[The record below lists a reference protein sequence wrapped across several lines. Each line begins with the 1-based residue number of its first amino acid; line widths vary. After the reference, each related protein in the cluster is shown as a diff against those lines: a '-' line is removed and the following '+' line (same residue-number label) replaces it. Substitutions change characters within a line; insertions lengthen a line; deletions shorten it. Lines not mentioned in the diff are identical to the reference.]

1 LSTVDVVL
9 SVSSVRSRGKHGGV
23 IMAGRTDTGEPYTV
37 SCNFKLIPDSTFPEK
52 SQRWRITGHAS
63 KKSITV
69 NGIKLLEDYVVAETA
84 EFLRPSGKHI
94 VDWISKSPD
103 IQGVGPA
110 KARKLYND
118 FGPKLIEI
126 IENRDVHTLSKTV
139 SQEVAERIIQ
149 AFEKTCIGET
159 LLWLESSGIPRR
171 TGQLVIGF
179 LDREA
184 TAKIESNPYRLVS
197 FGADW
202 TSVDN
207 LATSRFNVAQ
217 DDPRRLDAAIE
228 EVLYKGFSEG
238 HTCLPKSVLESR
250 LKRLLGNAKLSRQA
264 LELESESYRIVDGNL
279 YQPIGAHIIEHSVAE
294 KIQALLTNSSHDHLS
309 VFKKV
314 FSENAVLDTLKDY
327 ERSNGIALS
336 DAQRDAV
343 LCAITQNFSLIFGG
357 AGTGKT
363 TVLKA
368 IYAVFDALLPGLTI
382 YQVALAGRAA
392 QRMTEATERPSMTI
406 ARFIQSFDETQLGN
420 GTLLVIDEG
429 SMIDILLA
437 HRLLRQIPSG
447 TRVILVGD
455 PSQLPPI
462 GPGLVLHTLHGLSA
476 IPQTEL
482 KVVKR
487 QTESTG
493 IPLVANA
500 VRHHEIPVFRGFKGM
515 GVGVH
520 FVECGEAKID
530 EVTLSLYETLGGTG
544 KDNNIKI
551 LCATKS
557 GAGGTINTNARFHN
571 HFSCRT
577 EPVRVY
583 DQRYGIIEAKTY
595 EGLTIYAGDLVLA
608 TKNDY
613 STGLRN
619 GSLGRIKTT
628 FKSVETPDTEC
639 CIAEFDGEEI
649 ALTSSQVETLV
660 HAYGITIHKSQG
672 SQFERVIIPVRR
684 SRLLDQTLIYTAIT
698 RGVEQV
704 VLVGDREAADA
715 AIRNPPS
722 SSRRKTTLREILN
735 DALDTGSQ

>member
-1 LSTVDVVL
+1 MSAVDVVL

-23 IMAGRTDTGEPYTV
+23 IMAGRTDTGESYTV

-69 NGIKLLEDYVVAETA
+69 NGINLLEDYVVAETA

-118 FGPKLIEI
+118 FGPKLIDI
-126 IENRDVHTLSKTV
+126 IENRELHTLSKTV
-139 SQEVAERIIQ
+139 SHEVAERIIR
-149 AFEKTCIGET
+149 AFEKTRIGET
-159 LLWLESSGIPRR
+159 LLWLESSGITRR
-171 TGQLVIGF
+171 TAQLVIDF
-179 LDREA
+179 FDTEA

-197 FGADW
+197 FCADW

-207 LATSRFNVAQ
+207 LAASRFNVAE

-238 HTCLPKSVLESR
+238 HTCLQKSVLESR

-264 LELESESYRIVDGNL
+264 LELESESYRIVDGDL
-279 YQPIGAHIIEHSVAE
+279 YQPVGAHIIEHSVAK
-294 KIQALLTNSSHDHLS
+294 KIQTLLTDPAQNQLS
-309 VFKKV
+309 VFKKA
-314 FSENAVLDTLKDY
+314 FSESTVLNTLHDY
-327 ERSNGIALS
+327 ERSHGIALS

-343 LCAITQNFSLIFGG
+343 VCAITHNFSVIFGG

-368 IYAVFDALLPGLTI
+368 IYAVFDAILPGLTI
-382 YQVALAGRAA
+382 YQVALAGKAA
-392 QRMTEATERPSMTI
+392 QRMTEATGRPSMTI

-437 HRLLRQIPSG
+437 NRLLRKIPSG

-462 GPGLVLHTLHGLSA
+462 GPGLVLHALHGLSA

-482 KVVKR
+482 KVVQR
-487 QTESTG
+487 QAESSG
-493 IPLVANA
+493 IPMVASA
-500 VRHHEIPVFRGFKGM
+500 VRNHKVPTFHAFDGP

-520 FVECGEAKID
+520 FVECREAKID
-530 EVTLSLYETLGGTG
+530 EVTLSLYEKLGGTG

-551 LCATKS
+551 LCATKA

-571 HFSCRT
+571 HFSFRSD
-577 EPVRVY
+577 PVRVY
-583 DQRYGIIEAKTY
+583 DHRYGIVEAKTY
-595 EGLTIYAGDLVLA
+595 EGLTIYAGDLVLV

-619 GSLGRIKTT
+619 GSLGRIKTAL
-628 FKSVETPDTEC
+628 KAVETPDTDC
-639 CIAEFDGEEI
+639 CIAEFDGEEV

-704 VLVGDREAADA
+704 VLVGDREAAEA

-722 SSRRKTTLREILN
+722 SSKRKTTLREILN
-735 DALDTGSQ
+735 DVLDLGTH